1 MDECLKDAVL
11 EKIYYCEGSN
21 LLEMLFYLT
30 RISKINYNFSGRHF
44 SETFF
49 AASDFLGKKLQKLRE
64 KAKNE
69 LKETLHLEEINQW
82 NRLPV
87 SNDYSH

>member
-1 MDECLKDAVL
+1 MDECLMDAVL

-64 KAKNE
+64 KAKIANNTVQF
-69 LKETLHLEEINQW
+69 LKAARFSVTAKE
-82 NRLPV
+82 
-87 SNDYSH
+87 